1 MGAKHAQFFFDPVA
15 ESDVAVGVM
24 YGRGLIGN
32 NGQLTPS
39 DDPPVLDPGAAG
51 LWGLTHPALS
61 AVASGVTTQ
70 IGVGTATAS
79 VDPPPA
85 PIACQVVRIDFCAF
99 NGEAKT
105 HSFTPIGVD
114 GSPLD
119 LTDETLVVIVE
130 ALGNRDDLINVT
142 TAYDSATEKVS
153 FNATLNEGNYRWSV
167 RAETGNV
174 VIGHG
179 NIHVEYAAK
188 RGPVVL
194 KPQVLTIRLGD
205 ELLIGETVRISTD
218 QAGIDLVA
226 ELVTDSLGQINVSLA
241 KGNYYAIFPDADP
254 DNSHPFS
261 VS

>member
-1 MGAKHAQFFFDPVA
+1 MGAKHAQFFYDPAA
-15 ESDVAVGVM
+15 ESDVAEDYT
-24 YGRGLIGN
+24 YGRGLVGTN
-32 NGQLTPS
+32 DQLTPS

-61 AVASGVTTQ
+61 AVASGVTTP

-85 PIACQVVRIDFCAF
+85 CQVVKIDFCAF
-99 NGEAKT
+99 NGETKT

-142 TAYDSATEKVS
+142 TAYDAATEKVS
-153 FNATLNEGNYRWSV
+153 FDATLEEGNYRWSV
-167 RAETGNV
+167 RAETGNT

-218 QAGIDLVA
+218 QAGMDIAVDD
-226 ELVTDSLGQINVSLA
+226 LVTDSLGQINVSLA
-241 KGNYYAIFPDADP
+241 IGNYYAIFPDADP